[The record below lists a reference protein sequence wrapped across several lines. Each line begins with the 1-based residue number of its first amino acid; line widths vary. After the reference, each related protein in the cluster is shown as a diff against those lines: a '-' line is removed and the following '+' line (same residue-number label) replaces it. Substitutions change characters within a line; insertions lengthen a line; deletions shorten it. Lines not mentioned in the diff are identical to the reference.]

1 MLKKFKVSDVV
12 TIIVLVIFVTLFI
25 YYYVNTLE
33 RNKLIDKLYPIQA
46 FFELSAMNCSDG
58 APQELKNILKKAT
71 YALQAPNNQIAYID
85 SSGKIF
91 YCASGY
97 LGLPLFSE
105 QVTSNTR
112 FRYASV
118 TKLWTSDAI
127 LDLVK
132 DHKIHLKDQIL
143 NLLTQVPEPHDIRVK
158 RITVENLLLHRGGFS
173 RTGLMGDI
181 MFKSGEIP
189 FCPSHLE
196 KLVSIELKSE
206 PNTEFNYS
214 NLGYCILGEV
224 IVNDV
229 QRPYQSYINEKY
241 KLDDYDIKFIGN
253 YKYNDEANYR
263 VIQTA
268 LMDISD
274 IYTAF
279 DYPSL
284 ASSAGLSG
292 SAISLAKQVKLMI
305 HKPIPNILST
315 PNMFC
320 NLSIMK
326 DCVGY
331 AMYEYQYNKMSS
343 KIYFRDGALPG
354 MSSLV
359 VVNEN
364 GKIVTLLSSGQ
375 AKKGVKNRNEEIRM
389 EVFDFL
395 DKN

>member
-1 MLKKFKVSDVV
+1 MLKKFKVSDVI
-12 TIIVLVIFVTLFI
+12 TIITLIIFVTLFI

-46 FFELSAMNCSDG
+46 FFELTALNCSDG
-58 APQELKNILKKAT
+58 TPQELKNILKKAT

-85 SSGKIF
+85 SSGKSF

-132 DHKIHLKDQIL
+132 DHKIHLKDQVL

-158 RITVENLLLHRGGFS
+158 RITVENLLLHRAGFS

-181 MFKSGEIP
+181 MFRSGEIP
-189 FCPSHLE
+189 FCPNHLE

-224 IVNDV
+224 IAKDV
-229 QRPYQSYINEKY
+229 QQSYRSYINKKY
-241 KLDDYDIKFIGN
+241 KLNAYNIKFIDN
-253 YKYNDEANYR
+253 YKFNDEVDYR
-263 VIQTA
+263 VIETT
-268 LMDISD
+268 LTGIGN

-292 SAISLAKQVKLMI
+292 SAISLAKQVELMI
-305 HKPIPNILST
+305 HKSSPNILTT
-315 PNMFC
+315 PNMSC
-320 NLSIMK
+320 DLKVMK

-331 AMYEYQYNKMSS
+331 AMYKYQSNKMSN

-359 VVNEN
+359 VVSEN

-375 AKKGVKNRNEEIRM
+375 AKKGAINRNEEIRR

-395 DKN
+395 NKN